1 MAKIR
6 FYTDEHIAKA
16 VVNGLRLRG
25 IDVLS
30 LSDTRL
36 FGATDERHLEL
47 AKSEGRVLLTQDSDF
62 LVLAAAGQEH
72 AGILYASQGTSIG
85 QLVQGLLLI
94 YEVLDAEEMIGHIE
108 FL

>member
-16 VVNGLRLRG
+16 VIKGLRLRG

-30 LSDTRL
+30 ISDTRL
-36 FGATDERHLEL
+36 FGEADEYHLER
-47 AKSEGRVLLTQDSDF
+47 AKIEGRVLLTQDTDF
-62 LVLAAAGQEH
+62 LVLAAAGLEH
-72 AGILYASQGTSIG
+72 AGILYAPQGTPVG
-85 QLVQGLLLI
+85 QLVQGLLLV
-94 YEVLDAEEMIGHIE
+94 YEVLDAEEMIGQVE